1 MRWRVGRNSIVG
13 ADNVDLPQFSLVKYD
28 TLSTIQVL
36 ASGMLYFDLSNNSKN
51 LAVYEL
57 KLYRLILLIWYTFVC
72 CQFL

>member
-36 ASGMLYFDLSNNSKN
+36 ASGMINFDLSNNSKN